1 MKILHSAPFR
11 KIAKWG
17 LIAAAVLAGVT
28 AATKPNATQAAAP
41 KIVYNGKATYLGT
54 TVGNFT
60 VNGVQA
66 FCMQHSKT
74 TPATGTAY
82 SAPTPYDSASIRA
95 VLYYGWGGP
104 KNIFSNK
111 TQGIV
116 ETSLALSHFYS
127 GTTVRANGSHTGAL
141 TLIKHGNAGDGPT
154 TTLYLN
160 GTHNTVNLTT
170 KVSGSIQKSTTATL
184 KADSTNQISFKVP
197 ANMTFVNETTKATA
211 TNKSVTV
218 KGGQKFHFEAP
229 LTSSASLSSGSLSG
243 KLQAYQPLRVSPA
256 SSSYQVLGYG
266 HWYTDPAQKV
276 SFKVA
281 FKQQIQYATIK
292 LAKTGTDPV
301 TGTSKALPGVKFH
314 LTKDGKSYGDYTTDS
329 KGSFSFK
336 KDIKTLTGNWTYQ
349 ETATVPGY
357 TIDNTV
363 HKFTVKS
370 TDAGK
375 TITLKANNNLTPETV
390 HTTVTT
396 DEGTKKEMPKKNV
409 TITDTVAYSNAVIG
423 KKYTVSGVLMDKSTR
438 KALLDDNGK
447 EVTKTITFT
456 ATKAN
461 GTVDVP
467 FTFDAS
473 LLSGKTVVAFETLS
487 RDGKQ
492 VAAHQDIDDGGQT
505 FDFYEVDEVK
515 LHKVDTNGKN
525 LSGVKFVLAASKADL
540 IAGKYLR
547 LAADG
552 KTVLFPGQAGYDA
565 AKDYVATTD
574 ADGNAEWVNI
584 LKPESKTDRN
594 YFFKEI
600 STDSSHQLMTKAP
613 AITAGDQGHDVPT
626 KVVNT
631 PKTPLPVTGSNEA
644 STVKVVAL
652 VVMALVALAAALYM
666 GGRNEEKE

>member
-1 MKILHSAPFR
+1 M
-11 KIAKWG
+11 AKWG

-41 KIVYNGKATYLGT
+41 KIVNNGQASYLGT

-74 TPATGTAY
+74 TPGTGAKY
-82 SAPTPYDSASIRA
+82 GALSPYDNPSIQA

-127 GTTVRANGSHTGAL
+127 GTTVRANGSHKGAL
-141 TLIKHGNAGDGPT
+141 TLIKHGNAKDAPDDNISINGKRT
-154 TTLYLN
+154 TVT
-160 GTHNTVNLTT
+160 LTT
-170 KVSGSIQKSTTATL
+170 KLSGSVQKSTTATFN
-184 KADSTNQISFKVP
+184 ASTANSISFKVP
-197 ANMTFVNETTKATA
+197 SGMKFVNETTKATA
-211 TNKSVTV
+211 TNKRVTV
-218 KGGQKFHFEAP
+218 KGGQKFHFEAA
-229 LTSSASLSSGSLSG
+229 LSSSASLSSGSLAG
-243 KLQAYQPLRVSPA
+243 TVKNYQPLLAKPA
-256 SSSYQVLGYG
+256 SSGLQVLGYG
-266 HWYTDPAQKV
+266 HWWTDPTQKV

-301 TGTSKALPGVKFH
+301 TGTSKALAGVKFH
-314 LTKDGKSYGDYTTDS
+314 LTKGGKSYGDYTTDS
-329 KGSFSFK
+329 KGNFSFK

-349 ETATVPGY
+349 ETATVAGY
-357 TIDNTV
+357 TIDKTV
-363 HKFTVKS
+363 HKFTVKA

-409 TITDTVAYSNAVIG
+409 TITDTVAYENAVIG

-447 EVTKTITFT
+447 EVTKEITFT

-461 GTVDVP
+461 GTIDVP

-505 FDFYEVDEVK
+505 FDFYEVDEIK

-525 LSGVKFVLAASKADL
+525 LSGVKFVIAASKADL

-552 KTVLFPGQAGYDA
+552 KTVLFPVQAGYDA

-600 STDSSHQLMTKAP
+600 STDTDHQLMTKAP
-613 AITAGDQGHDVPT
+613 AITAGDQGRDVPT

-644 STVKVVAL
+644 STAKVVAL
-652 VVMALVALAAALYM
+652 VAMALVALAAALYM